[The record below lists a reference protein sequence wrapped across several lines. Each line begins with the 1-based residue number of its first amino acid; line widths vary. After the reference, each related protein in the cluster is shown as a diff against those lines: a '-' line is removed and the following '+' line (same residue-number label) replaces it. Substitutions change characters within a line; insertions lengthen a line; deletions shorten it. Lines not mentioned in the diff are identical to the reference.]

1 MCNEIPLLTENDV
14 ELRVQQVSQT
24 NYSVYAVLLAYKN
37 ARVDMKILDSTFGV
51 LNWQRKHEVVDG
63 KLLCTVSV
71 YDAEKNSWVGK
82 QDVGTESN
90 TEAEKGQVSDA
101 FKRACVNW
109 GIGRELYDAP
119 FIRIKLNDNEVVA
132 GSNGKPKT
140 YAKFHVQKMVYDR
153 ELGRFTTFTVVDE
166 AGNIRFDLTKSNTA
180 AGAQVTAKQNTIP
193 INVPTMSNP
202 EQIDNSLSCSECG
215 NTITPKVM
223 NFSKSKFGRALC
235 YNCQKRLAA

>member
-1 MCNEIPLLTENDV
+1 MGNEIPLLTENDV

-24 NYSVYAVLLAYKN
+24 NYGVYAVLLAYKN
-37 ARVDMKILDSTFGV
+37 ARVDMKILDSTFGM

-71 YDAEKNSWVGK
+71 YDADKGLWVGK

-119 FIRIKLNDNEVVA
+119 FIRIKLNDNEVIA

-140 YAKFHVQKMVYDR
+140 YAKFRVSSMQYDKSKN
-153 ELGRFTTFTVVDE
+153 RFTEFTVVDE
-166 AGNIRFDLTKSNTA
+166 VGNIRYSLSGITNNTDVVSIA
-180 AGAQVTAKQNTIP
+180 
-193 INVPTMSNP
+193 P
-202 EQIDNSLSCSECG
+202 EQLMYEHNNTFVGTSSNYTSSCSECG
-215 NTITPKVM
+215 VNIPNAKVID
-223 NFSKSKFGRALC
+223 FSLKKFKRPLC
-235 YNCQKRLAA
+235 FACQKKVS

>member
-1 MCNEIPLLTENDV
+1 MGNEIPLLTESDV

-24 NYSVYAVLLAYKN
+24 NYGVYAVLLVYKN
-37 ARVDMKILDSTFGV
+37 ARVDMKILDSTFGM

-71 YDAEKNSWVGK
+71 YDADKDLWVGK

-119 FIRIKLNDNEVVA
+119 FIRFKLNDSEVVT
-132 GSNGKPKT
+132 GINGKPKT
-140 YAKFHVQKMVYDR
+140 YTKFRVESMRYDKTKN
-153 ELGRFTTFTVVDE
+153 RFTEFTVIDE
-166 AGNIRFDLTKSNTA
+166 EGNIRF
-180 AGAQVTAKQNTIP
+180 
-193 INVPTMSNP
+193 
-202 EQIDNSLSCSECG
+202 SLSGVTNSADVISPSSEQLRPDQYSSAIRNNSNQPSLCSECG
-215 NTITPKVM
+215 VIIPNAKVVD
-223 NFSKSKFGRALC
+223 FSLKKFKRPLC
-235 YNCQKRLAA
+235 YSCQKRLA